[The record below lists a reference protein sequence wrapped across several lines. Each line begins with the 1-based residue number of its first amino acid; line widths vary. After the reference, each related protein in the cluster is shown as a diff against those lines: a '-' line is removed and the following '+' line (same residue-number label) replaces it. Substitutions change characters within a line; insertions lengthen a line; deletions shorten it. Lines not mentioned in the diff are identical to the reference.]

1 VEIIIDSRS
10 LIMEHNH
17 IVPGHFAER
26 KVARSFSFD
35 DVFRLLLKN
44 GFRPK
49 KHGDLSV
56 VFFCGENVITL
67 KTTRD
72 PITLHFLHCIRLPDG
87 FIEIPLLYLLN
98 QWNRDHRYITAFLDG
113 ENDIG
118 LSMDCYFIDGMSEW
132 QFLSLTDVM
141 TCGMNHF
148 HNVLLEFEN
157 SLSEHLSAHA
167 HS

>member
-72 PITLHFLHCIRLPDG
+72 PITFAFFSFSPPGGGAGRGCVCLSFSLLRNTHRGPDK
-87 FIEIPLLYLLN
+87 PDL
-98 QWNRDHRYITAFLDG
+98 
-113 ENDIG
+113 
-118 LSMDCYFIDGMSEW
+118 
-132 QFLSLTDVM
+132 
-141 TCGMNHF
+141 
-148 HNVLLEFEN
+148 
-157 SLSEHLSAHA
+157 
-167 HS
+167 